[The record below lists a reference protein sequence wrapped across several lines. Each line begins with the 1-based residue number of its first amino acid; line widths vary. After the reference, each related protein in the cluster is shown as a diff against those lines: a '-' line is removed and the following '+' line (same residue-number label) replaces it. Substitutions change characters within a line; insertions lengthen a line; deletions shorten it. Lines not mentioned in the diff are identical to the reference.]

1 MALAVQQRKKP
12 NGRKSPTSATR
23 IDGFY
28 ADPNDSAIQVEV
40 ETRLAQ
46 EIEQPVND
54 FMDEVCDPG
63 FVLTDERKL
72 LLTRYIFMLFQRSR
86 ARRSGQGPM
95 AAVSAHA
102 FTAFLNNPKQL
113 TTVAAHLNLEAM
125 AQGSRSTDG
134 PITPV
139 HVAEGVKRM
148 MRVHKTHLTLSSA
161 ATSRA

>member
-1 MALAVQQRKKP
+1 MKSHTTPKRLRKQFSYKHPVEQSDWLWQYRKGKKP

-28 ADPNDSAIQVEV
+28 ADPNDSAIEAEV

-72 LLTRYIFMLFQRSR
+72 
-86 ARRSGQGPM
+86 
-95 AAVSAHA
+95 
-102 FTAFLNNPKQL
+102 
-113 TTVAAHLNLEAM
+113 
-125 AQGSRSTDG
+125 
-134 PITPV
+134 
-139 HVAEGVKRM
+139 
-148 MRVHKTHLTLSSA
+148 SA
-161 ATSRA
+161 ANSSKSRLGFGISGHLQPARQFLGRQLPFSGSSVTECIHQGQQFI